1 MLASRSGVSA
11 VAVEALMNNVGW
23 SNALRIRRLGQEH
36 GIYDVY
42 ILEDVMPS
50 TTVQVPVLMS
60 LTQKRRLARKAKQ
73 ANLTMGELLRQGGE
87 RFSPIEDP
95 AVLDHM
101 ANQVIRSTTKTI
113 LAIDKTL
120 AMVAESERRMAKK
133 SAKGRVT
140 EWDLRSAC
148 GMPLRAL

>member
-1 MLASRSGVSA
+1 
-11 VAVEALMNNVGW
+11 
-23 SNALRIRRLGQEH
+23 
-36 GIYDVY
+36 
-42 ILEDVMPS
+42 MPS

-60 LTQKRRLARKAKQ
+60 PTQKRRLARKAKQ

-101 ANQVIRSTTKTI
+101 AKQVIRSTTKTI

-120 AMVAESERRMAKK
+120 VMVAESERRMTKK
-133 SAKGRVT
+133 PIKGR
-140 EWDLRSAC
+140 D
-148 GMPLRAL
+148 